1 MAIYRSKSIQ
11 KNLLNS
17 KGQSTV
23 EYILLFTV
31 VTAIAYSIFN
41 GLGFDRIFGPNGTI
55 ATTYRNQLEF
65 SYRHG
70 FVEKGVPAEPDYGSG
85 THQSYNGR
93 LFSASD
99 PYP

>member
-1 MAIYRSKSIQ
+1 MDINRSKLIS
-11 KNLLNS
+11 KNILS
-17 KGQSTV
+17 SSGQSTV

-70 FVEKGVPAEPDYGSG
+70 FVKKGAPTEPDYRSG
-85 THQSYNGR
+85 THESYNGR
-93 LFSASD
+93 LFSAFD
-99 PYP
+99 AYP